1 MIKMNPNKLL
11 NSRSFR
17 IDSLFTY
24 DEWLDENI
32 YERLI
37 EQCYEIDDIE
47 DIALGEINGEGAAKA
62 LRGNRLDSV
71 VAFRTLMIDKIAND
85 RRLHTIL
92 GYIYAAESFKAIDHE
107 EQVARAKL
115 GGYKDGDSYAQI
127 DLELSDDN
135 FFILDAVNAL
145 NFIDSKRI
153 KDISKKYIIKYL
165 EQCLADTHLET
176 YENYLNTIVE
186 LNDDNYYEEDI
197 LAKLLAV
204 ECVRREP
211 LESLMLVS
219 GDKYMKEPYIFKSG
233 KLTYRLEV
241 SMVSTRDARLYV
253 INDNNEIVDEVT
265 DKEKKYWLMAVAR
278 KEMFSNI
285 IKDSQKNAKK

>member
-1 MIKMNPNKLL
+1 MNLNKLL

-17 IDSLFTY
+17 IDSLFTC

-47 DIALGEINGEGAAKA
+47 DIALGEINGESAAKA
-62 LRGNRLDSV
+62 LRDNRLDSV
-71 VAFRTLMIDKIAND
+71 VAFRTLMIDKVANG

-92 GYIYAAESFKAIDHE
+92 GYIYAAESYKAMDYE

-115 GGYKDGDSYAQI
+115 GGYRDGDSYAQI

-211 LESLMLVS
+211 LENLMLIS
-219 GDKYMKEPYIFKSG
+219 
-233 KLTYRLEV
+233 R
-241 SMVSTRDARLYV
+241 R
-253 INDNNEIVDEVT
+253 
-265 DKEKKYWLMAVAR
+265 
-278 KEMFSNI
+278 
-285 IKDSQKNAKK
+285 